1 MEWSEERV
9 RVVLDKEEE
18 WRWKGSD
25 QIGFRDGGQRECSVC
40 WSGDE

>member
-9 RVVLDKEEE
+9 RFVLDKEEE
-18 WRWKGSD
+18 RGGKGSD
-25 QIGFRDGGQRECSVC
+25 QIGFRDGGQREYSVC